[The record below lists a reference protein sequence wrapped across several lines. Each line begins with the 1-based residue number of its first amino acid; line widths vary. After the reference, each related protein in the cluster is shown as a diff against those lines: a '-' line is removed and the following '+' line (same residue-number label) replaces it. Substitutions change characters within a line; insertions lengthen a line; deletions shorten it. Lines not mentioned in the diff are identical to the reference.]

1 MRKFLLMLAAAVAV
15 AAVGVALWLR
25 LFTWEH
31 HTGYFGPAFSPDG
44 RSVYAVVRDTTGL
57 TWGAGWEY
65 FTPPA
70 YALPLTDC
78 VRLIRIDA
86 ASGAAQ
92 TLESWD
98 TTPVTRRVIR
108 EYRGRVFNIMTASV
122 RVDGNTVAYSVGM
135 AIPVVPASE
144 VHQLSGTWSG
154 EAAAQQRG
162 EWTRG
167 GYARSGPSEPVLAG
181 QTEVFAL
188 RGPESYPSAVVLLD
202 HATMRSRVI
211 AKSAAYDDLHPAGPQ
226 TQELLTVSRKQDIE
240 RIAAMQRKRDE
251 LVAGYRARGMS
262 EIEALLKSG
271 RDLEDLG
278 YLPKSTRMV
287 ARRLD
292 SRDAPASPRLPL
304 FDIADAEM
312 ASGIF
317 PDLEKALAEP
327 GAEIDK
333 AMGKYIVH
341 RDYANSEK
349 LNAHLA
355 GGGLAYLVRYRGT
368 LYRIDILRGR

>member
-1 MRKFLLMLAAAVAV
+1 MRKLLLMLTAAVVVAAA
-15 AAVGVALWLR
+15 GVALWLR
-25 LFTWEH
+25 LFTLEH

-57 TWGAGWEY
+57 TWGAGWEH

-70 YALPLTDC
+70 YALPLTDR

-86 ASGAAQ
+86 ASGAAE

-98 TTPVTRRVIR
+98 TTPVSRRVIR
-108 EYRGRVFNIMTASV
+108 EYRGRVFNVMTASV
-122 RVDGNTVAYSVGM
+122 RVDGNGIAYSVRM

-144 VHQLSGTWSG
+144 VHQLSGTWSQG
-154 EAAAQQRG
+154 MAAQQRG
-162 EWTRG
+162 EWTRE
-167 GYARSGPSEPVLAG
+167 GYARSGLSEPVLAG

-211 AKSAAYDDLHPAGPQ
+211 AKSPAYDSLHPAGPQ
-226 TQELLTVSRKQDIE
+226 TQELLTISRKQDIE

-262 EIEALLKSG
+262 EIEALLKSS

-278 YLPKSTRMV
+278 FVPKSTRMV

-349 LNAHLA
+349 LNTHLA

>member
-1 MRKFLLMLAAAVAV
+1 MRKLLLMLAAVAAVAV
-15 AAVGVALWLR
+15 GIALWLR
-25 LFTWEH
+25 LFTLEH

-57 TWGAGWEY
+57 TWGAGWEH

-70 YALPLTDC
+70 HALPLTDRI
-78 VRLIRIDA
+78 RLIRIDA
-86 ASGAAQ
+86 ASGTAQ

-98 TTPVTRRVIR
+98 ATPVAQRVIR

-122 RVDGNTVAYSVGM
+122 RANGNTVAYSVGM

-154 EAAAQQRG
+154 ETTARQRG
-162 EWTRG
+162 EWRRE
-167 GYARSGPSEPVLAG
+167 GYAHGGLSEPVLAG

-202 HATMRSRVI
+202 HTTMRSRVI

-226 TQELLTVSRKQDIE
+226 TQELLAISRKQDIE

-251 LVAGYRARGMS
+251 LVAGYRARGMN

-278 YLPKSTRMV
+278 YLPKSTHMV

-292 SRDAPASPRLPL
+292 RHDASASPQLPM

-327 GAEIDK
+327 GTEIDK
-333 AMGKYIVH
+333 TMGKYIAH

-349 LNAHLA
+349 LNAYLA

>member
-1 MRKFLLMLAAAVAV
+1 MRKLLLMPAAALV
-15 AAVGVALWLR
+15 AAALGVVLWLR

-57 TWGAGWEY
+57 SWGAGWEH

-70 YALPLTDC
+70 YALPLVD
-78 VRLIRIDA
+78 RISLIRIDT
-86 ASGAAQ
+86 ASGATE

-98 TTPVTRRVIR
+98 TTPVARRVIR
-108 EYRGRVFNIMTASV
+108 EYRGRIFNIMTASV
-122 RVDGNTVAYSVGM
+122 RVDGNAVAYSVRM

-144 VHQLSGTWSG
+144 VHHLSGTWSSKQ
-154 EAAAQQRG
+154 AARSRG
-162 EWTRG
+162 EWNRQ
-167 GYARSGPSEPVLAG
+167 GYARGGLSEPVLAG

-188 RGPESYPSAVVLLD
+188 RGPESYPSAVALLD
-202 HATMRSRVI
+202 HATLRSRVI
-211 AKSAAYDDLHPAGPQ
+211 AKSAAYDELHPAGPQ
-226 TQELLTVSRKQDIE
+226 TEELLPASRKQDIE

-251 LVAGYRARGMS
+251 LVADYRARGLT
-262 EIEALLKSG
+262 EGEALLKSG

-278 YLPKSTRMV
+278 YIPKSTRMV

-292 SRDAPASPRLPL
+292 ARDALGSPQLPL

-333 AMGKYIVH
+333 TMGKYIVH

-349 LNAHLA
+349 LNALLA
-355 GGGLAYLVRYRGT
+355 DGGLAYLVRYRGT
-368 LYRIDILRGR
+368 VYRIDILRGR